1 MGLLF
6 GRILN
11 KVKIVIRIQRL
22 KKRYVFVAKKSSV
35 DTDSF
40 FEGYN
45 KIAFRTTIYKSVIGF
60 GSYIGNNSSVICAKI
75 GKYCSVGEY
84 LRIVYTHHPYKECI
98 STHPSFYSRRYFLSF
113 VDREKYIQEKYADKA
128 VPYTVVIGNDV
139 WIGDNVTIMGGV
151 CIGDGAVIAT
161 GAVVTKDILP
171 YEVVGGIPAR
181 HMSFRFDKPMIDFLL
196 NLKWWDKPQQ
206 WIEEHADLFSDVRNF
221 KTKIKL

>member
-1 MGLLF
+1 
-6 GRILN
+6 
-11 KVKIVIRIQRL
+11 
-22 KKRYVFVAKKSSV
+22 
-35 DTDSF
+35 
-40 FEGYN
+40 
-45 KIAFRTTIYKSVIGF
+45 
-60 GSYIGNNSSVICAKI
+60 
-75 GKYCSVGEY
+75 
-84 LRIVYTHHPYKECI
+84 
-98 STHPSFYSRRYFLSF
+98 
-113 VDREKYIQEKYADKA
+113 
-128 VPYTVVIGNDV
+128 
-139 WIGDNVTIMGGV
+139 MGGV